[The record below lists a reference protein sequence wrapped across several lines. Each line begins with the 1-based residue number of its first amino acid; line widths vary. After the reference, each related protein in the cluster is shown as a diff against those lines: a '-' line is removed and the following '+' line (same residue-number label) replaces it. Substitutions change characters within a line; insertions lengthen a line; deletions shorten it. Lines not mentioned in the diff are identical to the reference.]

1 MGTHPIFESDFD
13 CLTES
18 DCSQMFR
25 LSKGNQSRKNHK
37 IINQT
42 TKVSDADAKLSTPAM
57 QAQQHQ
63 EALMKQQAEEEAAM
77 LESQKKLVEQTIVNP
92 TQSEPENKNN
102 ETDKITIQII
112 NAELKQTSDP
122 LQDME
127 SYVNKM
133 GEYMLY
139 MKELEERNA
148 RLEFENSRY
157 RAENESLKGQLSSHP
172 SRIQTTDTAGFNQSP
187 NPSIFPI
194 QEKIRNLQ
202 MQKH

>member
-1 MGTHPIFESDFD
+1 
-13 CLTES
+13 
-18 DCSQMFR
+18 
-25 LSKGNQSRKNHK
+25 
-37 IINQT
+37 
-42 TKVSDADAKLSTPAM
+42 
-57 QAQQHQ
+57 
-63 EALMKQQAEEEAAM
+63 
-77 LESQKKLVEQTIVNP
+77 
-92 TQSEPENKNN
+92 
-102 ETDKITIQII
+102 
-112 NAELKQTSDP
+112 
-122 LQDME
+122 
-127 SYVNKM
+127 
-133 GEYMLY
+133 MLY